1 MKAAIEIAPYSNQRA
16 RPRQRAIAYYKLAG
30 LLLAV
35 AFPTLFWVSTLL
47 LLGKAFGI
55 SLSASAVVGFGLA
68 VAVVCLVGASLVS
81 DGLRQDLRSTVEF
94 RDIEKP

>member
-35 AFPTLFWVSTLL
+35 AFPTWVSTLL

-81 DGLRQDLRSTVEF
+81 DGRRQDLRSTVEF